1 MKKGKLIVIEGC
13 CDGIGKTTQYNKLI
27 EKLESLG
34 YTVVKHH
41 FPTYNTFQGKEVE
54 EYLQGKYGNPSE
66 LSPYFIHSLYAY
78 DRSITWFT
86 KLKKEYDDNK
96 IILLDRYT
104 TSSLFYQ
111 SALIEDKIEKNKFID
126 YVVETEY
133 SLIGIKEPDQVIFL
147 EAPFDVIT
155 NLRNKRNKDRQEK
168 EDIHEKNLDFMKKV
182 YDSSKYVSK
191 YLGWTRIECANGNV
205 MKSIEEIHEE
215 IMSKLNL
222 K

>member
-27 EKLESLG
+27 EKLEALG
-34 YTVVKHH
+34 YEVTKHH
-41 FPTYNTFQGKEVE
+41 FPTYNTFQGKGVE
-54 EYLQGKYGNPSE
+54 EYLEGKYGNTSD

-86 KLKKEYDDNK
+86 KLKKEYDKNK

-111 SALIEDKIEKNKFID
+111 SALMEEAKEKKKFID
-126 YVVETEY
+126 YVVKTEY
-133 SLIGIKEPDQVIFL
+133 ELIGIKEPDQVIFL
-147 EAPFDVIT
+147 EAPFDIVT
-155 NLRNKRNKDRQEK
+155 NLRNKRNKNKDENP
-168 EDIHEKNLDFMKKV
+168 DIHEKNLDFLKKV

-191 YLGWTRIECANGNV
+191 YLGWTKIECTREDK
-205 MKSIEEIHEE
+205 MKSIDEIHEE